1 MGAGLDSA
9 LPLLTAL
16 PGSTWLPLAWF
27 LSAYLGSFWLRS
39 DLAALKLPSAALFP
53 AAASCTGAAFS
64 APRLGASSWSY
75 TRGWPSVAEDEV
87 CRADPYTSL
96 MDRGRQN
103 NAVLGVLSF
112 FLPLVLSFFL
122 PLEPQPPAKM
132 SVVEN
137 SNLAMPIW
145 IYATLPLCNQDKSP
159 KAMEIFSTFVQQLS
173 KNI

>member
-1 MGAGLDSA
+1 M
-9 LPLLTAL
+9 
-16 PGSTWLPLAWF
+16 
-27 LSAYLGSFWLRS
+27 
-39 DLAALKLPSAALFP
+39 
-53 AAASCTGAAFS
+53 
-64 APRLGASSWSY
+64 
-75 TRGWPSVAEDEV
+75 AEDEV
-87 CRADPYTSL
+87 CRADLYTSL

-122 PLEPQPPAKM
+122 PLEPQPPVKM

-137 SNLAMPIW
+137 SSLAMPIR

-159 KAMEIFSTFVQQLS
+159 KAMEIFSTTVQQLS